1 MDINFNAPVGNVI
14 QVSGDNNEIF
24 LDNSKKVVQT
34 MQSQQPATQHPIKAE
49 VVEDIVPVTT
59 DQPTAPTATQS
70 QTINFELLEEY
81 LNLRFYDNN
90 PNYHKVVDML
100 SSQEYSDRDKA
111 YFALKIYDTP
121 NIIKPIKRPGTFSEW
136 YAILAGI
143 FHFPYHNDYSP
154 NKLSTP
160 SKKAQEIDQYIKI
173 PILKR

>member
-34 MQSQQPATQHPIKAE
+34 MQSQQPATQHPIQAE

-59 DQPTAPTATQS
+59 DQPTPPTATQS
-70 QTINFELLEEY
+70 QTIDFELLEEY

-90 PNYHKVVDML
+90 PNYHQVVEML
-100 SSQEYSDRDKA
+100 SSNEYSDRDKA

-121 NIIKPIKRPGTFSEW
+121 NIIKPMKRPDTFSEW
-136 YAILAGI
+136 YAILAHI
-143 FHFPYHNDYSP
+143 FHFPYHNDYCP